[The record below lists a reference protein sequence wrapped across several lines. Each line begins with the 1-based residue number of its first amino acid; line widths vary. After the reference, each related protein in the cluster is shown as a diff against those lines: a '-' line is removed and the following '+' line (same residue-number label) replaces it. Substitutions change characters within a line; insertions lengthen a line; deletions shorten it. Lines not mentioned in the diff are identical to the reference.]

1 MAAAKGGNAE
11 VVKLLIENGAEVNGR
26 MDNGVTALIFAAGRR
41 VTWKWR
47 GCSSKGAA
55 KSMQSTDVG
64 ETALMSAAGAK
75 GDHVELVKLLIEKGA
90 DINAKDED
98 GVTALYIG

>member
-1 MAAAKGGNAE
+1 MQPVRA
-11 VVKLLIENGAEVNGR
+11 
-26 MDNGVTALIFAAGRR
+26 
-41 VTWKWR
+41 TWKWR
-47 GCSSKGAA
+47 AAHRKGQRSNA
-55 KSMQSTDVG
+55 KDDVG

-98 GVTALYIG
+98 GVTELYRS